1 MIHYPFHLLNYE
13 SFGITPSGTPKHCPK
28 LRLAGFL
35 DRVEQDYLQRQM
47 QEERGTKAGIKIVGG
62 NQ

>member
-1 MIHYPFHLLNYE
+1 MIHCPIHLLNYD

-35 DRVEQDYLQRQM
+35 DRVEQDYLQRQV
-47 QEERGTKAGIKIVGG
+47 QEERGTKAGK
-62 NQ
+62 